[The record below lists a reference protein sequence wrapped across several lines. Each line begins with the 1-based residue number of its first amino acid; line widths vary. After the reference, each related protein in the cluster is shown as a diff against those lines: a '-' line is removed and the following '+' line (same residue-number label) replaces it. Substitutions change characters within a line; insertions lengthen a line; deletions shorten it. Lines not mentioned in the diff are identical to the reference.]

1 MKFTKGYELIYEK
14 AGKFYGCE
22 TRVPNKDTDVELS
35 VTRADLEEQGYKLV
49 YVKGDALKG
58 STSGIPAE
66 DDTVIVSVNEE
77 EAEAVVAEELAQESE
92 PVTPAAAEE
101 EEEIIEEAVE
111 VTEDVE

>member
-58 STSGIPAE
+58 SFQAFLQT
-66 DDTVIVSVNEE
+66 TM
-77 EAEAVVAEELAQESE
+77 L
-92 PVTPAAAEE
+92 
-101 EEEIIEEAVE
+101 
-111 VTEDVE
+111 